1 MHSTI
6 NQFQLNPFNQNPI
19 NPKQNPPNPID
30 ALSLSLSLSHK
41 LKTLAKNE
49 IRERERRYYLLLLL
63 DFSSH
68 LSYFTITNTQTPKN
82 ENKPRIRERC

>member
-30 ALSLSLSLSHK
+30 ALSLSLSQ
-41 LKTLAKNE
+41 
-49 IRERERRYYLLLLL
+49 I
-63 DFSSH
+63 
-68 LSYFTITNTQTPKN
+68 
-82 ENKPRIRERC
+82 ENPSQGWN